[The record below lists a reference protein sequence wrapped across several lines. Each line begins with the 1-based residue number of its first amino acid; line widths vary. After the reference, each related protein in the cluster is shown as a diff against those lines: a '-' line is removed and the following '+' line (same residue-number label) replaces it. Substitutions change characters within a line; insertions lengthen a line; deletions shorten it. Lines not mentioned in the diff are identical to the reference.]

1 MNPPQPLE
9 PCPEMP
15 LLRPFWFLRCI
26 FQTIAHP
33 RGAYLS
39 TKLFVP
45 SSIWRVKSIKLKNVD
60 EKISTCDLLSAALL
74 KLAKVDTQDADAVLE
89 EMQYFEIIMDQ
100 AQLNLSKRLGN
111 EVGLVGAS
119 SLFKGPSFVDETS
132 FSSDTLTS
140 KSANTNSKSYLSS
153 WRKLRSKSSAG
164 PALITNLTMGHPRD
178 IPRESPTLESLPMT
192 STPEPK
198 FPKRDLGR
206 LQCSGPNSNYMAALA
221 RLCDAVQVLGKPGT
235 CLIVLSCYRPLT

>member
-1 MNPPQPLE
+1 MK
-9 PCPEMP
+9 
-15 LLRPFWFLRCI
+15 
-26 FQTIAHP
+26 
-33 RGAYLS
+33 G
-39 TKLFVP
+39 
-45 SSIWRVKSIKLKNVD
+45 IKLKNVD

-119 SLFKGPSFVDETS
+119 SLFKGPSIVDEMS

-140 KSANTNSKSYLSS
+140 KNTNTNSKSYLSS

-178 IPRESPTLESLPMT
+178 ITRESPTLESLPMT
-192 STPEPK
+192 STPDPK
-198 FPKRDLGR
+198 YPKGDLGR
-206 LQCSGPNSNYMAALA
+206 LQYSGPNSNYMAALA
-221 RLCDAVQVLGKPGT
+221 RLCDAAQVLGKSGT
-235 CLIVLSCYRPLT
+235 CLTVLHSHRPLTSAQIKSAGRSKTLA